1 MEELVLEHFPKL
13 NEIDFENPQ
22 QLRTLSLKK
31 LPKLSNLVRYKDG
44 NVSMICR
51 LSPSMSEIFHSL
63 KQLHIIDCKMEDR
76 RDVHTPA
83 NGIVLSNGKVS
94 LFSFFFFFNFP
105 YTMFLKGVTV
115 KMDKSQQKL

>member
-1 MEELVLEHFPKL
+1 MLVLEHFPKL

-22 QLRTLSLKK
+22 KLRILSLEN

-44 NVSMICR
+44 NASMICR

-63 KQLHIIDCKMEDR
+63 KRLHIIDCMMEDR

-94 LFSFFFFFNFP
+94 LFSFFFFFLFSL
-105 YTMFLKGVTV
+105 YDVLKRGNRL
-115 KMDKSQQKL
+115 K